1 MATTVIA
8 LRVTSL
14 LLFAAPMLLLS
25 LTGRGR
31 GKSAEAHHS
40 IVERLPVFANFAAV
54 GSFFPLLIL
63 FGADPESRGVLAFAA
78 SGCLLAASGAAVI
91 FRSRLE
97 LGAAWSLVA
106 AAADN
111 TGLVTTGPYR
121 LIRHPI
127 YLGFLMLT
135 AGQALAFCSRPAFV
149 VLLAGIAPTFL
160 WRAYAEERVLA
171 SAFGER
177 YAAYRKRTKLIV
189 PYLL

>member
-1 MATTVIA
+1 MAIVVA

-31 GKSAEAHHS
+31 GKSANVHHS
-40 IVERLPVFANFAAV
+40 IVGRLPIFANFAAV

-63 FGADPESRGVLAFAA
+63 FGTDPESRGALTFAA
-78 SGCLLAASGAAVI
+78 SGCLLAISGAAVI

-106 AAADN
+106 TANQAA
-111 TGLVTTGPYR
+111 GLVTTGPYR
-121 LIRHPI
+121 LVRHPI

-135 AGQALAFCSRPAFV
+135 TGQALAFNSGPAFV

-160 WRAYAEERVLA
+160 WRALAEERVLA
-171 SAFGER
+171 RTFGET
-177 YAAYRKRTKLIV
+177 YAAYRKRTKLII